1 MMQFHN
7 STPTN
12 QHYFWQGQN
21 GKKKKKTKTKIQGKK
36 NKQKSHLFFNK
47 GERRTL
53 DHSEGKFHL
62 KYIQTALNSILN
74 CKKNLRT
81 ENFKT

>member
-1 MMQFHN
+1 MQFHN
-7 STPTN
+7 STPTTH
-12 QHYFWQGQN
+12 QLVLFLVGIEW
-21 GKKKKKTKTKIQGKK
+21 KKKKKSKGKK
-36 NKQKSHLFFNK
+36 QKQKSHLFFNK

>member
-1 MMQFHN
+1 M
-7 STPTN
+7 
-12 QHYFWQGQN
+12 
-21 GKKKKKTKTKIQGKK
+21 KKKKKKKKSKGKK
-36 NKQKSHLFFNK
+36 QKQKQKSHLFFNK